1 MKSSL
6 SDKFRFSY
14 LSELDSN
21 HHSCQQVLSHST
33 GFLQDRARLAAFIEA
48 STEKLA
54 SAHTPLSPTRALA
67 LSLYTDLVPT
77 HCFPAGLL
85 FT

>member
-6 SDKFRFSY
+6 AEQIRF
-14 LSELDSN
+14 LRLAELDSN

-33 GFLQDRARLAAFIEA
+33 GFLHPHAPGLAFAEA

-67 LSLYTDLVPT
+67 LSLYTDLDPT
-77 HCFPAGLL
+77 HYFPAGLL